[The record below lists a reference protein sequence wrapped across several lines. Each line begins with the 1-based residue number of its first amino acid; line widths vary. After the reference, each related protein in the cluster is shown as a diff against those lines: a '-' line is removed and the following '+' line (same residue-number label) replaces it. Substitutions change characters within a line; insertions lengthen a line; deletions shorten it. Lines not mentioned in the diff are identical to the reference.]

1 LVNVLRQIFW
11 NNLLLRIRHY
21 LGRYFLVAEMYRLP
35 SNVRDIVR
43 SKEVQWY
50 AGEYD
55 SAREYLVRWAA
66 SVAEESDQQHGWRG
80 EEVGGLWSSTR
91 HSGWEEMS
99 ELGGFEVLSV
109 CPFPL
114 WCVGVG
120 VLWTGLMVDCTAGAC
135 GMGKSC

>member
-1 LVNVLRQIFW
+1 M
-11 NNLLLRIRHY
+11 
-21 LGRYFLVAEMYRLP
+21 VAEMCRLP

-43 SKEVQWY
+43 SKEVQRY

-55 SAREYLVRWAA
+55 SAREYLARWAA
-66 SVAEESDQQHGWRG
+66 GVAEESDRQRGRSG

-135 GMGKSC
+135 GTEKSC